1 MEVGSWEDKLLLLLL
16 LLLKE
21 PERQTL
27 KWRKRLLRKL
37 EGTCWAVEEE
47 EEEEVEE
54 FPEALKQFQEEE
66 EELGSFSKRRADRFA
81 AESPAACP
89 SVLGCSWWSWWC
101 STVAKG
107 LAFGRRCW
115 SLWRRSSP
123 QLHLLHLLQHR
134 HHRRAPNQRCESDP
148 KPASRRR

>member
-1 MEVGSWEDKLLLLLL
+1 MEVGSWEDKL

-27 KWRKRLLRKL
+27 KWLKKLPRKL
-37 EGTCWAVEEE
+37 EGPCWAVEEE
-47 EEEEVEE
+47 EVVEVE
-54 FPEALKQFQEEE
+54 FPALKQFQEEE
-66 EELGSFSKRRADRFA
+66 EELGSFSKRRADQFA

-107 LAFGRRCW
+107 LAFG
-115 SLWRRSSP
+115 
-123 QLHLLHLLQHR
+123 
-134 HHRRAPNQRCESDP
+134 QRC
-148 KPASRRR
+148 